1 MNLGVDIVAIDRLAG
16 ALTNSGD
23 AFISRVLTTQERVY
37 LEPVRDNTERFAGF
51 WAAKEAAVK
60 ALGLGFRY
68 GISFHDIEIVHDE
81 YGCPRYHFSGEFLR
95 LASEKKIQSAT
106 LSISHCST
114 YAVAVAALS

>member
-1 MNLGVDIVAIDRLAG
+1 VKIGVDIVAIDRLAA
-16 ALTNSGD
+16 ALTNSGE
-23 AFISRVLTTQERVY
+23 AFISRVLTTQEKIY
-37 LEPVRDNTERFAGF
+37 LEPVRNNTERFAGF

-81 YGCPRYHFSGEFLR
+81 YGCPHYYFSGEFLR
-95 LASEKKIQSAT
+95 LASEKNIQSAT

-114 YAVAVAALS
+114 YAVAVAALC